1 MMSRVGV
8 VPYDVWQSWVAIAG
22 LTPGDYADLAAVIAS
37 STARTALTAN
47 TTAGKNAMKYMVAST
62 SVIMPAV
69 VASSDFVTVL
79 KSCAYSKTI
88 PVMTSNTAPSG
99 TAAATTVYG
108 TNYPYLAFDNS
119 LATCAYGYPQYNNW
133 RLSYQFNTTPINYVF
148 YYAEIDS
155 SGYTS
160 VTRTFSVKFQ
170 ISNNGTT
177 WVDATSAFNIVRS
190 SESTIITDEKPLT
203 NFTPVN
209 NVAFLQISDSSNVA
223 TLQVFRLQ
231 FYGLDLS

>member
-1 MMSRVGV
+1 MISRAGDI
-8 VPYDVWQSWVAIAG
+8 PYDVWQSWVSIAG

-108 TNYPYLAFDNS
+108 TDYPYLAFDNS
-119 LATCAYGYPQYNNW
+119 SATYAYGYPQYNNW
-133 RLSYQFNTTPINYVF
+133 RLSYRFNTTPINYVF

-155 SGYTS
+155 VGYT
-160 VTRTFSVKFQ
+160 TEERTFSVKFQ
-170 ISNNGTT
+170 ISNNGST
-177 WVDATSAFNIVRS
+177 WADATSAFNIVRS
-190 SESTIITDEKPLT
+190 DQTTIITDSKPLT
-203 NFTPVN
+203 NFTAVN
-209 NVAFLQISDSSNVA
+209 NVAFLQISESSNSSA
-223 TLQVFRLQ
+223 LSVFRLQ